1 MSIDRG
7 AWNFHSEEGT
17 NNTKEIQDLFLDH
30 ECAGVAPVL
39 ALVLAS
45 GFQAR
50 TVRDVPC
57 AALRVLMC

>member
-1 MSIDRG
+1 MPR
-7 AWNFHSEEGT
+7 NFHLEEGA
-17 NNTKEIQDLFLDH
+17 NSTKEISDLFLYH
-30 ECAGVAPVL
+30 ECAGVAAVL

-50 TVRDVPC
+50 TVRDVHR